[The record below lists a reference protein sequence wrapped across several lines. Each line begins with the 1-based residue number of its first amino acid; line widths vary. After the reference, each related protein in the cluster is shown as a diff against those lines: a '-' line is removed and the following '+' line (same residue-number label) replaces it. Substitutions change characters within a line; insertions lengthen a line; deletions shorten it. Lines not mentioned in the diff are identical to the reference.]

1 MQPDN
6 NDALKDLQDRIA
18 DQKRQAGMIDTVQ
31 QDTQPTAEATN
42 MQVGI
47 KAGTEFVGS
56 LLGGGLLGWLID
68 GWVNSAPIGMIVGIF
83 VGVVVAFWNLYKLT
97 LPPASTGLQ

>member
-6 NDALKDLQDRIA
+6 HDALKDLQERIA
-18 DQKRQAGMIDTVQ
+18 DQKRQAGMDI
-31 QDTQPTAEATN
+31 PPPPNATAEATN

-68 GWVNSAPIGMIVGIF
+68 GWLDSSPIGLIAGIF
-83 VGVVVAFWNLYKLT
+83 IGIAVAFWNLYKMT